1 MNFDQLSP
9 RTKSRIE
16 TAQIKE
22 CCRKLN
28 EVYISAVLAVLFSV
42 FLAFGHAEQTH
53 ILIWASLTLVVL
65 AVRFVFVSYF
75 ARLATEQVQRVH
87 LNTYTL
93 ILLVWGLI
101 WAIGT
106 LLFFPLLP
114 VLLQAAWFAMFTGMV
129 AAAAASLA
137 IYLPAFL
144 VFAVTY
150 FIGIAVSVMISF
162 PSPYHVNVL
171 AAILILITQIGAAK
185 KGNRVMMES
194 LILRF
199 KNYDLIDELKKQK
212 NQAEKANLSKSKFLA
227 AASHDLR
234 QPLHALTLFSG
245 ALRESLID
253 PQKALHLIDQINE
266 SIQALQELFNALLDI
281 SRLDAGTLIC
291 EKVHFNSRNLLEK
304 LQNDFAPVAKE
315 KGLSMHWE
323 TSPTALY
330 SDPVL
335 LELIL
340 RNLVSNALRY
350 TDKGSVEIKLIP
362 KGEQVCIDVIDSGV
376 GITQEHQ
383 DQIFDEFVQLQN
395 PERDRN
401 KGLGL
406 GLSIV
411 RRVAKLLGTTIQ
423 LYSIPGKGTTFSVAV
438 DCGDPTQVAS
448 PAENTIIMTKGC
460 QASVLVID
468 DEVTILNAMGAL
480 LESWGYQV
488 ILADDLAEALD
499 KLQKENIVPGCIIA
513 DYRLREENTGLE
525 AIEVL
530 RQHFGIDIPAIV
542 VSGDIAKERIVQIK
556 QHGLQLLHKPV
567 PPARLRS
574 FLHNQVH

>member
-53 ILIWASLTLVVL
+53 ILIWASLTFSSLSRAFCICQL
-65 AVRFVFVSYF
+65 FCSLSNGTSTACSFKHIY
-75 ARLATEQVQRVH
+75 LDP
-87 LNTYTL
+87 LGLGTYLGYWYPVIFST
-93 ILLVWGLI
+93 V
-101 WAIGT
+101 A
-106 LLFFPLLP
+106 

-144 VFAVTY
+144 AVTY

-362 KGEQVCIDVIDSGV
+362 KGEQVCIDVIDSALALHKSIRTKYLMNLSNCKIQSV
-376 GITQEHQ
+376 TAI
-383 DQIFDEFVQLQN
+383 
-395 PERDRN
+395 
-401 KGLGL
+401 KGL
-406 GLSIV
+406 V
-411 RRVAKLLGTTIQ
+411 
-423 LYSIPGKGTTFSVAV
+423 
-438 DCGDPTQVAS
+438 
-448 PAENTIIMTKGC
+448 
-460 QASVLVID
+460 
-468 DEVTILNAMGAL
+468 
-480 LESWGYQV
+480 
-488 ILADDLAEALD
+488 
-499 KLQKENIVPGCIIA
+499 
-513 DYRLREENTGLE
+513 
-525 AIEVL
+525 
-530 RQHFGIDIPAIV
+530 
-542 VSGDIAKERIVQIK
+542 
-556 QHGLQLLHKPV
+556 
-567 PPARLRS
+567 
-574 FLHNQVH
+574 